1 MEGRQRTLRRLQE
14 CIAITV
20 KWTISP
26 SESSPARGSALM
38 SSATWA
44 SKIVTNDMD
53 QCTHAH
59 VRRSVLYTYSPKA
72 DLNSSAFFLSLLD
85 CRS

>member
-14 CIAITV
+14 CIAKSV

-26 SESSPARGSALM
+26 LESSPARGSALM

-44 SKIVTNDMD
+44 SKIVTNDRD
-53 QCTHAH
+53 
-59 VRRSVLYTYSPKA
+59 
-72 DLNSSAFFLSLLD
+72 
-85 CRS
+85 